1 MANLYELE
9 AMILSRDQ
17 MLARVLEVFIAPQC
31 GEAYREAIAK
41 ADQLIREASE
51 EVRLLGG

>member
-1 MANLYELE
+1 
-9 AMILSRDQ
+9 MILSRDQ